1 MRSDLVVIGGG
12 PAGMAAAATAL
23 AGGLRVTLLDSGR
36 TLGGQYWRHPA
47 PGSVPTGDHL
57 HHDLT
62 TYRALVDVLDAHRVA
77 GTLDLLLSH
86 HVWTAVADED
96 GFAVHVLDRSGTAG
110 SEVAEVIRGR
120 QLVIATGAFDRQ
132 LPFPGWDLPGV
143 FTAGGLQALLKGN
156 GVAAGSR
163 VVVAGTGPFLL
174 PVATA
179 VADSGARVLAVC
191 EANSPTRW
199 GRRVGAVVRSPAKA
213 IEGAGYAVALAR
225 HRIPV
230 RTSTV
235 VVAAHGQARLEAVT
249 LAAVDGVGRVRPGT
263 ERRVV
268 VDALGV
274 GWGFVPQL
282 DLAITLGCRLLE
294 WVDGNHVAEVDAG
307 QRSSVA
313 GVLVAGELTGI
324 GGAALALR
332 EGQLA
337 GESVLADA
345 GRPPATAPARL
356 VQVRREVER
365 LRAFARAMAEAHPVP
380 QAWTTWVQDDTI
392 ACRCEEVPAGRVRAA
407 VAAGASD
414 ARQVKQLTRA
424 GMGWCQGRM
433 CGYAATCLAHE
444 GPDGPGDRRPVD
456 GGPTAYAPVERLVA
470 TPIPLGA
477 LAAAEFEA
485 KGNSAM

>member
-313 GVLVAGELTGI
+313 LPLPCARGNW
-324 GGAALALR
+324 
-332 EGQLA
+332 
-337 GESVLADA
+337 
-345 GRPPATAPARL
+345 PARACWRTPVDL
-356 VQVRREVER
+356 LRRHRPDWCRCGERWSGCER
-365 LRAFARAMAEAHPVP
+365 LRGPWLRPTRCRRRGRPGCRTTPLPV
-380 QAWTTWVQDDTI
+380 AVR
-392 ACRCEEVPAGRVRAA
+392 RCP
-407 VAAGASD
+407 
-414 ARQVKQLTRA
+414 RA
-424 GMGWCQGRM
+424 GFAPPWRR
-433 CGYAATCLAHE
+433 A
-444 GPDGPGDRRPVD
+444 RRPP
-456 GGPTAYAPVERLVA
+456 GR
-470 TPIPLGA
+470 
-477 LAAAEFEA
+477 
-485 KGNSAM
+485 SSS